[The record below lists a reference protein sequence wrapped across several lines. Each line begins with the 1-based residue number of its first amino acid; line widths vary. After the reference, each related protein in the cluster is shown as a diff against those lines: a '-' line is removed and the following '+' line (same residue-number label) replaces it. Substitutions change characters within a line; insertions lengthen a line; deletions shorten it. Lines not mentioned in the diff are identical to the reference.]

1 MHTAVHNHKTACRPR
16 EIGPSGDRTRKV
28 RHSRFQE
35 GARRRPQSFW
45 EQSGRDFEGWAMEKR
60 GFPALCE
67 RGGSL
72 VQQQQVTRTRACM
85 QAELEK
91 EVAYYAAVESED
103 EEWID

>member
-1 MHTAVHNHKTACRPR
+1 
-16 EIGPSGDRTRKV
+16 
-28 RHSRFQE
+28 
-35 GARRRPQSFW
+35 
-45 EQSGRDFEGWAMEKR
+45 MEKR
-60 GFPALCE
+60 SFPALCE
-67 RGGSL
+67 RGGSF

>member
-1 MHTAVHNHKTACRPR
+1 
-16 EIGPSGDRTRKV
+16 
-28 RHSRFQE
+28 
-35 GARRRPQSFW
+35 
-45 EQSGRDFEGWAMEKR
+45 MEKR
-60 GFPALCE
+60 SFPALCE